1 MRLEDVM
8 VGDWVT
14 HHYYFDRPVKIKYF
28 IGSKVRVEDET
39 FEIESFK
46 PIPLTEEILI
56 KNGFEYDYDNDVCVA
71 DGGNFVTLKGY
82 VYEEDGVLIDYCNG
96 DVKITTDF
104 NGEVIK
110 RMSHVHELQH
120 AMKLCNIQKNIELN

>member
-14 HHYYFDRPVKIKYF
+14 HPYNFDKPVKIEYF
-28 IGSKVRVEDET
+28 IGSKARVEYET
-39 FEIESFK
+39 FEIETFK
-46 PIPLTEEILI
+46 AIPLTEEILI
-56 KNGFEYDYDNDVCVA
+56 KNGFEHDYNVDEIIA
-71 DGGNFVTLKGY
+71 DGGLSITLKGY
-82 VYEEDGVLIDYCNG
+82 VYEEDGILIDYCNG

-110 RMSHVHELQH
+110 RISYVHELQH
-120 AMKLCNIQKNIELN
+120 AMRLCNINKEIKL